1 MAPTLDSAF
10 VVSALGD
17 SLRKRCGP
25 PRAFG
30 RAVIDSRLTRAG
42 DLFVAL
48 PSEHGDGHDHAAEAV
63 AAGAVGLLLA
73 RPTRL
78 DRSEGATCFYVDDPL
93 VALQRVAASWRDALP
108 SVRVIGVTGN
118 VGKTTTK
125 LIVASVLEA
134 HYRTQASTK
143 NYNNEIGVPLCL
155 LELRSETERA
165 VIEMGMY
172 TTGEITLLC
181 EWTHPRIGVVLN
193 VGPVHLERAG
203 SMQAIIEAKRELVEA
218 LPAGG
223 HAVLNA
229 DDRDVRGMAEHTRAR
244 VWLFGAG
251 AEAEVRGTELTSRA
265 AAGFEFTLLAAGQ
278 SRRLSVPLPGAHLL
292 SNVLAAAA
300 VGLADGMSFDEVT
313 GALEGLDVPLRLSVR
328 RLPGEV
334 TLLDDT
340 YNANPASTL
349 AALDLLSE
357 MGGRRLALLGD
368 MRELGQLSDESHDRI
383 GRRAAQVVEALYTVG
398 DLARRIAEGA
408 RDEGLEHVQH
418 FESKQRAL
426 ERLHQELRR
435 GDVLLVKGSRALE
448 LETVVRDLER
458 ERVSE

>member
-1 MAPTLDSAF
+1 MQPRLDSAF

-17 SLRKRCGP
+17 SLRDRCGP
-25 PRAFG
+25 SRTFG

-48 PSEHGDGHDHAAEAV
+48 PGEHGDGHEYAAQAV
-63 AAGAVGLLLA
+63 AAGAVGLLLS
-73 RPTRL
+73 RPTGP
-78 DRSEGATCFYVDDPL
+78 DRFEGAACFYVDDPL
-93 VALQRVAASWRDALP
+93 VALQRLAAAWRDALP
-108 SVRVIGVTGN
+108 SVQVIGVTGN

-125 LIVASVLEA
+125 LIVASVLRA
-134 HYRTQASTK
+134 RYRTQASTT

-155 LELRSETERA
+155 LELRPETERA

-172 TTGEITLLC
+172 TTGEIALLC
-181 EWTHPRIGVVLN
+181 QWTHPRIGVVLN

-203 SMQAIIEAKRELVEA
+203 SMQAIIQAKRELVEA

-223 HAVLNA
+223 HAILNA
-229 DDRDVRGMAEHTRAR
+229 DDRDVRAMAEHTQAR
-244 VWLFGAG
+244 VWRFGAG
-251 AEAEVRGTELTSRA
+251 AEAEVRGTELTSRGVD
-265 AAGFEFTLLAAGQ
+265 GFELTLTAGSR
-278 SRRLSVPLPGAHLL
+278 SRRVSVPLAGAHLL

-300 VGLADGMSFDEVT
+300 AGLADGVSFDAVAQ
-313 GALEGLDVPLRLSVR
+313 ALEGLDVPLRLSVR

-357 MGGRRLALLGD
+357 MAGRRLALLGD
-368 MRELGQLSDESHDRI
+368 MRELGELSDESHDRI
-383 GRRAAQVVEALYTVG
+383 GRRAADVVEALYTVG
-398 DLARRIAEGA
+398 DLARGIAEGA
-408 RDEGLEHVQH
+408 RGAGLEHVQH

-426 ERLHQELRR
+426 KRLHQELRP

-448 LETVVRDLER
+448 LETVVRELER